1 LKGFLKTGVLVPYGL
16 SVSPFILG
24 SVRYKKSANLRAQ
37 ELKPSDESPVVVIVP
52 TGFHQYEVDR
62 PSVLNAGAPS
72 LTSAGGFQDRVAEAT
87 QDQGLRHQS
96 GWIMFD
102 KKNGLDG
109 DSVFTKK

>member
-1 LKGFLKTGVLVPYGL
+1 MKTGVLVPYRL
-16 SVSPFILG
+16 SVSPFHLG
-24 SVRYKKSANLRAQ
+24 SVRHKKSANLRAQ
-37 ELKPSDESPVVVIVP
+37 QLKPSDESVGALFVP
-52 TGFHQYEVDR
+52 AAFHHYEVYR
-62 PSVLNAGAPS
+62 HTVLDAGAPG

-102 KKNGLDG
+102 NKNGLDG